1 VIKKIAYRLLGLAL
15 LLISAL
21 TWFWMLV
28 GFEIFFP
35 AQVVVDLGRDAEWLH
50 PGSARYAD
58 CVFHLRDHLWV
69 LFLTAVLPQSRAPR
83 TMRVRLPLRMRLDE
97 SQRLPVQRPRGAT

>member
-69 LFLTAVLPQSRAPR
+69 LFHDSRVAPNPARPR
-83 TMRVRLPLRMRLDE
+83 TMY
-97 SQRLPVQRPRGAT
+97 PVAAKDAA

>member
-50 PGSARYAD
+50 PGERSVCRL
-58 CVFHLRDHLWV
+58 CFPSSRPSLGFV
-69 LFLTAVLPQSRAPR
+69 FLTAVLPQSRAPR
-83 TMRVRLPLRMRLDE
+83 TMRVRLPLRMRL
-97 SQRLPVQRPRGAT
+97 

>member
-50 PGSARYAD
+50 PGALGMPI
-58 CVFHLRDHLWV
+58 VFSIFATPSLGFVSD
-69 LFLTAVLPQSRAPR
+69 SRAAPNPAR
-83 TMRVRLPLRMRLDE
+83 HERCGSGCR
-97 SQRLPVQRPRGAT
+97 

>member
-35 AQVVVDLGRDAEWLH
+35 AHGW
-50 PGSARYAD
+50 
-58 CVFHLRDHLWV
+58 
-69 LFLTAVLPQSRAPR
+69 
-83 TMRVRLPLRMRLDE
+83 
-97 SQRLPVQRPRGAT
+97 

>member
-50 PGSARYAD
+50 PGARSVCRLCFPSSRPSLGFVSD
-58 CVFHLRDHLWV
+58 
-69 LFLTAVLPQSRAPR
+69 SRAAPNPAR
-83 TMRVRLPLRMRLDE
+83 HERCGSGCR
-97 SQRLPVQRPRGAT
+97 

>member
-1 VIKKIAYRLLGLAL
+1 MIKKIAYRLLGLAL

-50 PGSARYAD
+50 PGALGMPI
-58 CVFHLRDHLWV
+58 VFSIFATIFGF
-69 LFLTAVLPQSRAPR
+69 LFLTAVLPPIPRA
-83 TMRVRLPLRMRLDE
+83 TNDAG
-97 SQRLPVQRPRGAT
+97 PVAAKDAA